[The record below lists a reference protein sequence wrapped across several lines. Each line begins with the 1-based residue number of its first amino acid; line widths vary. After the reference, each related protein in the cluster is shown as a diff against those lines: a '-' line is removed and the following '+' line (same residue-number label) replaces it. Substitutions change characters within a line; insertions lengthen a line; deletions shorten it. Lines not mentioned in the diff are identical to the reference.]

1 MKRTLPILLLVSCPP
16 ALPAAAQPSR
26 DARPAAETVTTTAGP
41 VRVERLASLE
51 LPWGMA
57 FLPDG
62 RLLVTEKPGRLRIW
76 AEGRLSEPVAGVP
89 KTAYR
94 AEETEQ
100 GGLLDV
106 AVDPEFARNG
116 FVYLSYSEAADV
128 QPPDL
133 ADTPE
138 SRFGGFPMADN
149 VLKGG
154 AVARGRLEGNQLR
167 DVQVIWRQVPKTV
180 GRGHFGHRLVFG
192 TDGTLFIT
200 SGERMRFEPA
210 QSLASNLGKVVR
222 INRDGSLPAGNP
234 FAGRQDAR
242 GDIWSVGH
250 RNMLAAAVHPVSGQV
265 WLLEMGPQGGD
276 ELNVVAAG
284 KNYGWPVVSNGDNY
298 DGSTIPD
305 HPARKEFE
313 APVRTFTP
321 VLSPSGMLF
330 YGGSRFAG
338 WRGNV
343 LVGGLSSKAIIRL
356 AVNGTAIV
364 DEERI
369 DMKRRI
375 RDLVEAPDGALLA
388 IVDDKNGELLRL
400 TPAGEAAGPAPAAR

>member
-1 MKRTLPILLLVSCPP
+1 MKTTLPIFLFLAHAPV
-16 ALPAAAQPSR
+16 LPAVAQSNP
-26 DARPAAETVTTTAGP
+26 DARPAAETVATTAGP

-76 AEGRLSEPVAGVP
+76 ADGRLSEPVAGVP

-94 AEETEQ
+94 ADKNEQ

-116 FVYLSYSEAADV
+116 FVYLSYSEAAEV

-180 GRGHFGHRLVFG
+180 GRGHYGHRIVFG
-192 TDGTLFIT
+192 PEGTLFIT

-210 QSLASNLGKVVR
+210 QSLTSNLGKVVR

-250 RNMLAAAVHPVSGQV
+250 RNVLSAAVHPVSGQV

-298 DGSTIPD
+298 DGSPIPD
-305 HPARKEFE
+305 HPAKKEFE

-330 YGGSRFAG
+330 YGGALFAG

-343 LVGGLSSKAIIRL
+343 LAGGLSSKAIIRL
-356 AVNGTAIV
+356 AVNGTTIV
-364 DEERI
+364 EEERI

-388 IVDDKNGELLRL
+388 IVDDRNGELLRL
-400 TPAGEAAGPAPAAR
+400 TPVSPR